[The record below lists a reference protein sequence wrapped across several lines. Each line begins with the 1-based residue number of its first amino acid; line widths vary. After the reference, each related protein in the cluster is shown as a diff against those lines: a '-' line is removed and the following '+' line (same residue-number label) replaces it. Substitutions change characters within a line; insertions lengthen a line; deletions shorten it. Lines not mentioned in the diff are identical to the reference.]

1 MSHKTRTVSRLF
13 HSHWR
18 HLLALYWQ
26 KWQISYPFHVLQRVK
41 SLRPFDIPKAWKR
54 CPFWVEPPNIGPP
67 AGLAVLKFKEFYS
80 LSLIGSKIGSAT
92 GTPFSLPW
100 DVIETHLYQSKQQ
113 CKVNIVE
120 PLLWDTSFQ
129 EKPPFMGHKIWS
141 WKNVL
146 ILIFVPV
153 THDMKGHF
161 CSRKSDTFPR
171 SPNLGLTSI
180 QVQWNTALWL
190 LHYYGQ
196 FFSA

>member
-1 MSHKTRTVSRLF
+1 MSLLGGASQYRPPCWASSAQIQRILLIVT
-13 HSHWR
+13 HW
-18 HLLALYWQ
+18 
-26 KWQISYPFHVLQRVK
+26 
-41 SLRPFDIPKAWKR
+41 
-54 CPFWVEPPNIGPP
+54 
-67 AGLAVLKFKEFYS
+67 FKNWFCYRDT
-80 LSLIGSKIGSAT
+80 I
-92 GTPFSLPW
+92 SLPW

-180 QVQWNTALWL
+180 QVQWNTALWP